1 MHQAVFTIAN
11 DENEQMQV
19 HEFVDTATQY
29 ARALQM
35 QLYLRGAQLEQS
47 QALEL
52 SLYLT
57 DFNLI
62 NEHKILVIT
71 QAMSKAFKTKNYLLA
86 SHLARRLLQLNP
98 SAKKEQQ
105 ARAIIA
111 EAQRNP
117 SNTIDI
123 NYDNSLH
130 SLICVI
136 SHAPIPHN
144 QAGQVTCSY
153 CKSPAMSNFAGKL
166 CPICKLSAMIT
177 KCKQ

>member
-1 MHQAVFTIAN
+1 MHQAVLTVAN

-19 HEFVDTATQY
+19 RAFVDIAAQY
-29 ARALQM
+29 ARALEM

-52 SLYLT
+52 ALYLT
-57 DFNLI
+57 DFNLV
-62 NEHKILVIT
+62 NEHKVLVIT

-98 SAKKEQQ
+98 SVKKEQQ

-117 SNTIDI
+117 SNAIDI
-123 NYDNSLH
+123 KYDNSLH
-130 SLICVI
+130 LLICVI
-136 SHAPIPHN
+136 SHAPIPPN
-144 QAGQVTCSY
+144 QEFQVSCTY
-153 CKSPAMSNFAGKL
+153 CKSPAMPEFTRKL
-166 CPICKLSAMIT
+166 CPICKLSAMISSV
-177 KCKQ
+177 